1 VALSGQRKGARF
13 SLGSGITT
21 IGRGDGSAVLLS
33 DVSVSRRHAHLVREG
48 GRFVLHDQGSGN
60 GTRVN
65 GKPVQRRTLRHGD
78 EIELGDVKL
87 RFVLP
92 RRTRLPLRGVAVA
105 GALLAALAVMASAV
119 LLQQERESRLALEAR
134 VKAAERARAE
144 EAQRAAQAEARVEEA
159 QALRTPSPDQ
169 PRQEPPAA
177 PEPPPAVARRAAA
190 RASQEP
196 RQQDRPSAG
205 RERGSPGGERSDLR
219 EAMDAYRSGYV
230 AEAARLASLV
240 EGPRGEALLER
251 LRAVYVGRKE
261 AAALQRE
268 QKLPEALRALAQA
281 CAADRIVDP
290 GRGGPVERD
299 LAKLLSSLHARM
311 AASLLAT
318 DKGLPEAASHLR
330 AALEA
335 NPAEP
340 DAAALSARIGERCRE
355 LYLRG
360 YIAKDADAASAR
372 EAFQVVAAALPAG
385 DPTAQKARRWL
396 ERLDGKAAVD
406 E

>member
-65 GKPVQRRTLRHGD
+65 GKPVLRHTLRHGD

-92 RRTRLPLRGVAVA
+92 GRTRRPLRGVAVA
-105 GALLAALAVMASAV
+105 GALLAALAVMAGAV
-119 LLQQERESRLALEAR
+119 VLQQERESRLALEAR
-134 VKAAERARAE
+134 VRAAERARAE
-144 EAQRAAQAEARVEEA
+144 EAQRAAQAEARAEEA
-159 QALRTPSPDQ
+159 QALRTVAPDQ
-169 PRQEPPAA
+169 PQQEPPAA
-177 PEPPPAVARRAAA
+177 PEPPPAVARRA
-190 RASQEP
+190 RAPQEP

-205 RERGSPGGERSDLR
+205 RERGSPGGERSGLR
-219 EAMDAYRSGYV
+219 EAMDAYRSGDV

-251 LRAVYVGRKE
+251 LRAVYSGRKE
-261 AAALQRE
+261 SAALQRE

-290 GRGGPVERD
+290 GRGGQVERD
-299 LAKLLSSLHARM
+299 LAKALSSLHARI

-372 EAFQVVAAALPAG
+372 EAFQVVAAALPEG